1 MITAASHAIS
11 LLHTLSFLHFTL
23 LHSVNKIFSL
33 YVMSADSLLYQ
44 YRTISQQHHQQLAMA
59 YLGKLLAYTKG
70 GFCYLPNEPAPIVAP
85 EQYLDTISNISGLLL
100 NAGSMQSVAKSIY
113 FPLKSKSLK
122 HNKIE
127 YILVNSADKYFMSS
141 PMDTATGVILFTV
154 SLCPPLSYLWHV
166 YIKLK
171 QITSHI
177 GSPTYPPKF
186 VKLYMSSTPLL
197 KNGYV
202 YESDPFPVSN
212 TDEMQCL
219 SLPSS
224 IPGATFVHVVL
235 CGARQQSPEDGK
247 YYVAIEYMAFK
258 GVVAGSL
265 AATAMRTLEM
275 SRVGIHMSRTS
286 SVMIHDVMKNHVLNA
301 CNALSKINVNYY
313 RTISSWA
320 TRKMDTQAKEAGGVS
335 RTQLFSNLKQ
345 KGLPE
350 TASTMHLPTMGSVS
364 LNTLSSSENRIS
376 SIPSVHKNL
385 ILSAITNEITGEDCE
400 NNLRICTP
408 RYCANSLK
416 WIESTLVY
424 IAVEAN
430 QFKSRRSKDR
440 MLLQNGQPYFIAKI
454 EYNSAFAK
462 RWNLDATHVSSL

>member
-1 MITAASHAIS
+1 
-11 LLHTLSFLHFTL
+11 
-23 LHSVNKIFSL
+23 
-33 YVMSADSLLYQ
+33 MSADPLLYQ
-44 YRTISQQHHQQLAMA
+44 YRTISQQHPHQVALA

-70 GFCYLPNEPAPIVAP
+70 GFCYLPDEPAPIVAP

-100 NAGSMQSVAKSIY
+100 NAGSMQNVAKSIY
-113 FPLKSKSLK
+113 SPLKSKSSK
-122 HNKIE
+122 HSKVE
-127 YILVNSADKYFMSS
+127 YVLLSSPDKYFISS
-141 PMDTATGVILFTV
+141 PMDTPTGILLFTV
-154 SLCPPLSYLWHV
+154 SLCPPLSYLWHI

-171 QITSHI
+171 RITSHI

-186 VKLYMSSTPLL
+186 VKLYMSFTPLL

-202 YESDPFPVSN
+202 YESDPFPISN
-212 TDEMQCL
+212 TDEVQCL

-224 IPGATFVHVVL
+224 IPGALFVHVIL

-247 YYVAIEYMAFK
+247 YYVAIEHMAFN

-286 SVMIHDVMKNHVLNA
+286 SVMIHDVMRNHVLNT
-301 CNALSKINVNYY
+301 CNALSKININCY
-313 RTISSWA
+313 RTISNWA
-320 TRKMDTQAKEAGGVS
+320 TRKLDAQAKEAGGVS
-335 RTQLFSNLKQ
+335 CLQLFDNLKQ

-350 TASTMHLPTMGSVS
+350 TASTMHLPTINHRA
-364 LNTLSSSENRIS
+364 LNILSPSEIRIS
-376 SIPSVHKNL
+376 SVPSVHKNF
-385 ILSAITNEITGEDCE
+385 ILSALTNEITREDCE
-400 NNLRICTP
+400 NNLRICTS

-440 MLLQNGQPYFIAKI
+440 MLLQSGQPYFIAKI

-462 RWNLDATHVSSL
+462 RWNLDASHVSSL

>member
-1 MITAASHAIS
+1 
-11 LLHTLSFLHFTL
+11 
-23 LHSVNKIFSL
+23 
-33 YVMSADSLLYQ
+33 MSADSLLYQ
-44 YRTISQQHHQQLAMA
+44 YRTISQQHPQQVALA

-100 NAGSMQSVAKSIY
+100 NAGSVQNVAKCVYS
-113 FPLKSKSLK
+113 PLKSRSPK
-122 HNKIE
+122 HNKLE
-127 YILVNSADKYFMSS
+127 YILLNSADKYFMSL
-141 PMDTATGVILFTV
+141 PMNTATETLLFTV

-171 QITSHI
+171 RITAHI

-186 VKLYMSSTPLL
+186 VKLYMSFTPLL

-202 YESDPFPVSN
+202 YESEPFPISN
-212 TDEMQCL
+212 TDEIQCL

-224 IPGATFVHVVL
+224 IPGALFVHVVL

-286 SVMIHDVMKNHVLNA
+286 SVMIHDVMKNHVLNT
-301 CNALSKINVNYY
+301 CNTLSKINVNCY
-313 RTISSWA
+313 RTISNWA
-320 TRKMDTQAKEAGGVS
+320 TRKMDAQAKEAGGVS
-335 RTQLFSNLKQ
+335 RLQLFSNLKQ
-345 KGLPE
+345 KDLPE
-350 TASTMHLPTMGSVS
+350 TASIMHLPTMNQAT

-385 ILSAITNEITGEDCE
+385 ILSVITNEITGDDHE
-400 NNLRICTP
+400 NNLHVCTP

-440 MLLQNGQPYFIAKI
+440 MLLQSGQPYFIAKI
-454 EYNSAFAK
+454 EFNSAFAR
-462 RWNLDATHVSSL
+462 RWNLDAAHVSSL